1 MTDTRTRPPLKITV
15 WPEVYAV
22 AQLSSLPEV
31 MPPLAP
37 DASPVA
43 VIVGH
48 HEISLL
54 APASVVEAVA
64 THVLH
69 VAPGWRAFTLDTVF
83 APGVVGVL
91 ARLSRALAET
101 GIPLMAFSS
110 HDTDHF
116 LVPERQLGRALAA
129 LNQAGLER
137 FLT

>member
-1 MTDTRTRPPLKITV
+1 MKITV
-15 WPEVYAV
+15 WPETYVV

-31 MPPLAP
+31 MPTLDP
-37 DASPVA
+37 DSSPVA

-54 APASVVEAVA
+54 APAAFVEAVSA
-64 THVLH
+64 HVVT
-69 VAPGWRAFTLDTVF
+69 VAPGWRAFTLDAVF

-91 ARLSRALAET
+91 AHLSRALAET
-101 GIPLMAFSS
+101 GIPLMVFSS

-129 LNQAGLER
+129 LNQAGIER
-137 FLT
+137 FLK